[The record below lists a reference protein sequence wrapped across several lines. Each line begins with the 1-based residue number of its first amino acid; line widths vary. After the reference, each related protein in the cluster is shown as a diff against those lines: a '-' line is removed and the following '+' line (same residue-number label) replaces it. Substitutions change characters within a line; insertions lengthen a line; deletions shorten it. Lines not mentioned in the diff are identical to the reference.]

1 MSEYMNIVFM
11 GTPQFAVSIVD
22 EIRKKHNV
30 VLVVTQ
36 PDVYN
41 IKKKKYDYSE
51 VKKYALE
58 NNLPLFQPEKIREDY
73 QTILDL
79 DVDLI
84 VTAAYGQIIP
94 KTLLDYPKYKCINV
108 HGSLLPKHRG
118 GAPIQRSIING
129 DKETGVTI
137 MYMAEKM
144 DAGDM
149 LMQRSIPILDSD
161 TQDTMFDKLSKLGAE
176 MINVLIDDLINDN
189 ISPVKQDES
198 LVTFSY
204 NLTKQDELV
213 TFDKD
218 AIKVFNQI
226 RGLNSNPGGYF
237 IMDNQN
243 IKVYSSKVSNKS
255 HNDEIGTIIGINKD
269 SFDVACDNNTVISIT
284 EIKMPSKNKMAVK
297 DFLNGQ
303 GKKLI
308 TIGKK
313 LN

>member
-1 MSEYMNIVFM
+1 MNIVFM
-11 GTPQFAVSIVD
+11 GTPGFAVSIID

-41 IKKKKYDYSE
+41 IKKKKFDYSE

-58 NNLPLFQPEKIREDY
+58 NDLPLFQPEKIRNDY

-94 KTLLDYPKYKCINV
+94 KELLEYPKYKCINV

-129 DKETGVTI
+129 DSETGVTI

-144 DAGDM
+144 DAGDI
-149 LMQRSIPILDSD
+149 LMQRSIPILDVD

-176 MINVLIDDLINDN
+176 MINDLIDDLEKGNVNPI
-189 ISPVKQDES
+189 KQDES
-198 LVTFSY
+198 QVTFSY
-204 NLTKQDELV
+204 NLTKEDELV

-237 IMDNQN
+237 IMDGQN

-255 HNDEIGTIIGINKD
+255 HNEEVGTIVGINKD
-269 SFDVACDNNTVISIT
+269 SFDVACANGTVISIT
-284 EIKMPSKNKMAVK
+284 EIKMPSKNKMFVR

-308 TIGKK
+308 VVGKK

>member
-1 MSEYMNIVFM
+1 M
-11 GTPQFAVSIVD
+11 GTPGFAVKIID

-41 IKKKKYDYSE
+41 IKKKKFDYSE

-58 NNLPLFQPEKIREDY
+58 NELPLFQPEKIRNDY
-73 QTILDL
+73 QSILDL

-94 KTLLDYPKYKCINV
+94 KVLLEYPKYKCINV

-118 GAPIQRSIING
+118 GAPIQRAIING

-137 MYMAEKM
+137 MYMAERM

-161 TQDTMFDKLSKLGAE
+161 TQDTMFEKLSLLGAE
-176 MINVLIDDLINDN
+176 MINGLIDDLVNGKVNPI
-189 ISPVKQDES
+189 KQNEEE
-198 LVTFSY
+198 VTFSY
-204 NLTKQDELV
+204 NLTKEDELI

-218 AIKVFNQI
+218 AVSVFNQI

-243 IKVYSSKVSNKS
+243 VKVYASKVSDKVYELSNF
-255 HNDEIGTIIGINKD
+255 ETGMIVGINKD
-269 SFDVACDNNTVISIT
+269 SFDVLCANNTVISIT
-284 EIKMPSKNKMAVK
+284 EIKMPSKNKMSVR

>member
-94 KTLLDYPKYKCINV
+94 KALLDYPKYKCINV

-176 MINVLIDDLINDN
+176 MINVLIDDLINNN

-243 IKVYSSKVSNKS
+243 VKVYSSKVSNKS

-284 EIKMPSKNKMAVK
+284 EIKMPSKNKMAVR

>member
-58 NNLPLFQPEKIREDY
+58 NDLPLFQPEKIREDY

-176 MINVLIDDLINDN
+176 MINVLIDNLINNN

-284 EIKMPSKNKMAVK
+284 EIKMPSKNKMAVR

-303 GKKLI
+303 GQKLI